1 MNDPAG
7 KASSRE
13 GELLAQGWSRQ
24 FLASGSRLKD
34 AKESY
39 EAVGLEV
46 HLELAQQADLACS
59 GCQAPQPSDTVE
71 GWYVI
76 YTRPRSKSKTASK
89 QDDYLW

>member
-7 KASSRE
+7 KAGSKE

-34 AKESY
+34 AMESY

-59 GCQAPQPSDTVE
+59 ECQRPQPSDTVE

-76 YTRPRSKSKTASK
+76 YTRPRSKSKNASK
-89 QDDYLW
+89 KDDDLW

>member
-24 FLASGSRLKD
+24 FLTSGSRLKD

-46 HLELAQQADLACS
+46 HLELAQTKDLACS
-59 GCQAPQPSDTVE
+59 ECQPPQPSATVE

-76 YTRPRSKSKTASK
+76 YTRPKPEGECAAGR
-89 QDDYLW
+89 DEDLW